1 MGFRL
6 PGYVRIVAL
15 VRREVDIEVLAL
27 FEEAGR
33 NAQRAASLLYELLVD
48 FPDRVELAA
57 TLKQCEHDGDRLTHD
72 IIHRL
77 RCGEGQPPIDVGD
90 GHQLAGALDDV
101 VDFAEQTA
109 DWMVL
114 YAIEAPME
122 PGSQMAEVL
131 VAATE
136 ELVSALSCLREGE
149 DMTTHL
155 AEVNRLEDEG
165 DRLHREGVASLFVSG
180 IDPMVV
186 IRWKDIFSTL
196 ESAVDACETVAHVLE
211 GISLKPAR

>member
-1 MGFRL
+1 MAF
-6 PGYVRIVAL
+6 
-15 VRREVDIEVLAL
+15 VRREVDVEVLAL

-33 NAQRAASLLYELLVD
+33 NARRGASLLHELLVD
-48 FPDRVELAA
+48 FPDRIELARV
-57 TLKQCEHDGDRLTHD
+57 LKQCEHDGDRLTHD

-77 RCGEGQPPIDVGD
+77 RCGEARPPIDAAD
-90 GHQLAGALDDV
+90 GHQLAAALDDV

-122 PGSQMAEVL
+122 PGTQMAAVL
-131 VAATE
+131 VAACDAM
-136 ELVSALSCLREGE
+136 VSALACLRADEEMGV
-149 DMTTHL
+149 HL
-155 AEVNRLEDEG
+155 AEINRLEDEG

-186 IRWKDIFSTL
+186 IRWKDIFNSL

-211 GISLKPAR
+211 GISLKRAR